1 MCSILPGN
9 GDWLGTEEVTNQGPG
24 PGLMQESRGR
34 GFLVLPEGLGLGNV
48 RLQQWEGREV
58 GPGRFGGLP
67 TPVRPE
73 PPPVDEGAA
82 ERQVLLGSR
91 NST

>member
-1 MCSILPGN
+1 MCSILPGHR
-9 GDWLGTEEVTNQGPG
+9 DWLETGEVTNQGPG

-58 GPGRFGGLP
+58 GLGRLVAFQLP
-67 TPVRPE
+67 SGQSRQPE
-73 PPPVDEGAA
+73 DEGAA
-82 ERQVLLGSR
+82 EARG
-91 NST
+91 